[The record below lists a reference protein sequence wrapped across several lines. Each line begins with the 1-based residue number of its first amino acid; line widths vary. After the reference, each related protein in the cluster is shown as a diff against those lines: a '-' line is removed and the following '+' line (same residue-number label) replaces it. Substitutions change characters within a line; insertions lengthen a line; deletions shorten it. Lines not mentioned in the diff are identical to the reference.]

1 LRLVTRSA
9 VLARALQRRW
19 NVMEQQDT
27 QIGLGQGIATII
39 ERV

>member
-1 LRLVTRSA
+1 MQLRLATRSA
-9 VLARALQRRW
+9 VLARALRRRW

-27 QIGLGQGIATII
+27 QTGLATII